1 MKSVRI
7 SLLIAS
13 VCVAGVLFAH
23 PAHGADPKTAGYL
36 ADAQA
41 RFEKRDF
48 PGAIIQL
55 KNALQI
61 DGGNVPALVLLGKSL
76 LRESDP
82 VGAEVTLNQAL
93 AMGASRAEVLPL
105 LGQAYLALGKH
116 RLIIDQ
122 AQFNDPKLPGE
133 TRAKLLLILAAA
145 SADIGENT
153 QALAYINQSR
163 SIDPHSPDSWLAEVP
178 VRMRMRQFK
187 EANAAIERATAMAPD
202 AADTWY
208 QKGSVLHVAGNVAG
222 ALAAY
227 DKAIKTDN
235 THLGALLARVGIYFD
250 QKRNGDASKDL
261 DEIKRVS
268 PDDPR
273 AAYLRA
279 LLAER
284 ENKPAQAREYLVEI
298 TELLDKI
305 PLDYIRFRPQIL
317 MLNGLA
323 HFGLNEPEKAKVYFE
338 AFQKVQPDAPT
349 AKLLGQIYLR
359 SFNYDRAVDV
369 LERYLKAHPTDGQ
382 GMTLLG
388 SALMAKGQYARA
400 TTLMQQALQIKD
412 SPAFHTVLG
421 MSLMNSGQGANA
433 IKELEIAFK
442 NDPRQTQAATTLVTL
457 YTRAGQPAKAVV
469 TAEKLV
475 KLQPANAGFLNL
487 LGMVKGNAG
496 NLAGARTAFES
507 AVKISANFHQP
518 KLNLARLDIGAKAYD
533 AATSQLLE
541 ILKADP
547 KSAEAM
553 YELATIADRRGQ
565 VAKATEWLEKAF
577 RLSGPR
583 ELRWG
588 LALTD
593 YHLRQGRAALA
604 LDVAKGV
611 ASKEPE
617 DLSAVL
623 ALARAQLATKD
634 IAGARAS
641 LNTATRVAD
650 YDPKFQV
657 QIALLQ
663 VAAQNL
669 SGANYSLDKALSKQ
683 PDFLPALALLTDL
696 DLRQGDSGRA
706 EKRAGDILAKYPKLA
721 VGHGLLGDVA
731 LKRGQTAAA
740 LEFYRRAHAQQPSTD
755 TFVRLYNVLASQ
767 DGGKPAAVLAAQ
779 WLKSRPND
787 SQAHLAVANNLAR
800 IGNYGPARAAYE
812 GYLKIN
818 PNDAV
823 GLNNLANVLV
833 KMKDP
838 QAVAVAERALAQS
851 PSSAITTD
859 TLGWALLQN
868 GQLEKALKMLTDA
881 RTRDPANS
889 EIRYHLGAALAQ
901 GGRKKEAR
909 EELDLALKSGQS
921 FEGAAE
927 AAALRKTLD

>member
-235 THLGALLARVGIYFD
+235 NHLGALLARVGIYFD
-250 QKRNGDASKDL
+250 QKRNGDAAKDL

-457 YTRAGQPAKAVV
+457 YTRAGQAAKAVV

-487 LGMVKGNAG
+487 LGMAKGNAG

-617 DLSAVL
+617 GLSAVL

-669 SGANYSLDKALSKQ
+669 SGANYSLEKALSKQ

-909 EELDLALKSGQS
+909 EELDLALQSGQS

>member
-235 THLGALLARVGIYFD
+235 NHLGALLARVGIYFD
-250 QKRNGDASKDL
+250 QKRNGDAAKDL

-382 GMTLLG
+382 GMALLG

-617 DLSAVL
+617 GLSAVL

-669 SGANYSLDKALSKQ
+669 SGANYSLEKALSKQ

-755 TFVRLYNVLASQ
+755 TFVRLYHVLASQ

-823 GLNNLANVLV
+823 GLNNFANVLV

>member
-235 THLGALLARVGIYFD
+235 NHLGALLARVGIYFD
-250 QKRNGDASKDL
+250 QKRNGDAAKDL

-487 LGMVKGNAG
+487 LGMAKGNAG

-617 DLSAVL
+617 GLSAVL

-669 SGANYSLDKALSKQ
+669 SGANYSLEKALSKQ

-755 TFVRLYNVLASQ
+755 TFVRLYHVLASQ

-823 GLNNLANVLV
+823 GLNNFANVLV